1 MIEKLIENW
10 LINVHELG
18 YQIPFCEVLLT
29 EKYSVLHVSK
39 HGRGEHGKDVIARDH
54 KGQLFAYQLKE
65 GDITLNDW
73 RTIRG
78 EVEELVRLPVS
89 TTLPTLTTREN
100 HTPVLVTNGELRGDA
115 AASINAF
122 AEQWQRDG
130 AHLLQVIQKHELLNQ
145 FIRAHGNYLPTDLQD
160 FRKFVELYVSK
171 PWDRLPRKDFAEFL
185 TKLIAP
191 SIVSGRGKKTKRA
204 IESMV
209 LIGSYVIEAY
219 ERANNHVAAAEGWT
233 IIGCNIFHIVER
245 EHLPAKSYEQS
256 LNLVWLGV
264 SRNLRKLRA
273 ELLDRNHF
281 VEPNL
286 ILGETD
292 FIRGVRTLITLGW
305 VAADS
310 LNRKQEEAQDADD
323 SKILKLIKQVL
334 PTLVVTGEAD
344 WPAIVSL
351 SLFLEKRLGASFCD
365 GLLRSWVRVVLMLN
379 NQGDDENSGM
389 PPPYW
394 LQEEVLSLRYGL
406 LPPYKKELF
415 SGHSYTIQSALD
427 MLVRRLCR
435 QFVSTNWRSASR
447 LSFCDYM
454 PDTMSDWFAWR
465 TEGGDLRMT
474 IPPQPM
480 SWSVWRTFTAE
491 VSAQSVPAVLLRY
504 PHWLLPFVL
513 TYPHRLNRSMSAV
526 IDSLIGER
534 VSLCSQG

>member
-89 TTLPTLTTREN
+89 TTLPTLTTHEN

-185 TKLIAP
+185 TKFIAP

-415 SGHSYTIQSALD
+415 RGHSYTIQSALD

-435 QFVSTNWRSASR
+435 QFVSTNWGSASR

-480 SWSVWRTFTAE
+480 SWSVWRTSTAE
-491 VSAQSVPAVLLRY
+491 VSAQSVPAVLLRH
-504 PHWLLPFVL
+504 PHWVLPFVL

-534 VSLCSQG
+534 VSLCSQR

>member
-1 MIEKLIENW
+1 
-10 LINVHELG
+10 
-18 YQIPFCEVLLT
+18 
-29 EKYSVLHVSK
+29 
-39 HGRGEHGKDVIARDH
+39 
-54 KGQLFAYQLKE
+54 
-65 GDITLNDW
+65 
-73 RTIRG
+73 
-78 EVEELVRLPVS
+78 
-89 TTLPTLTTREN
+89 
-100 HTPVLVTNGELRGDA
+100 
-115 AASINAF
+115 
-122 AEQWQRDG
+122 
-130 AHLLQVIQKHELLNQ
+130 
-145 FIRAHGNYLPTDLQD
+145 
-160 FRKFVELYVSK
+160 
-171 PWDRLPRKDFAEFL
+171 
-185 TKLIAP
+185 
-191 SIVSGRGKKTKRA
+191 
-204 IESMV
+204 
-209 LIGSYVIEAY
+209 
-219 ERANNHVAAAEGWT
+219 
-233 IIGCNIFHIVER
+233 
-245 EHLPAKSYEQS
+245 
-256 LNLVWLGV
+256 
-264 SRNLRKLRA
+264 
-273 ELLDRNHF
+273 
-281 VEPNL
+281 
-286 ILGETD
+286 
-292 FIRGVRTLITLGW
+292 

-415 SGHSYTIQSALD
+415 RGHSYTIQSALD

-435 QFVSTNWRSASR
+435 QFVSTNWGSASH
-447 LSFCDYM
+447 LSFCDYT

-491 VSAQSVPAVLLRY
+491 VSAQSVPAVLLRH
-504 PHWLLPFVL
+504 PHWVLPFVL

-526 IDSLIGER
+526 IDGLIGER

>member
-29 EKYSVLHVSK
+29 EKYSVLHLSR

-160 FRKFVELYVSK
+160 FRKFVELYVSN

-281 VEPNL
+281 VESNL

-310 LNRKQEEAQDADD
+310 LNRKQEEAEDADD

-394 LQEEVLSLRYGL
+394 LQDEVLSLRYGL

-415 SGHSYTIQSALD
+415 RGHSYTIQSALD

-435 QFVSTNWRSASR
+435 QFVSTNWASASR
-447 LSFCDYM
+447 LSFCDYI
-454 PDTMSDWFAWR
+454 PDAMSDWFAWR

-480 SWSVWRTFTAE
+480 SWSVWRTLTEE
-491 VSAQSVPAVLLRY
+491 VSAQSVPAVLMRH
-504 PHWLLPFVL
+504 PHWVLPFVL

>member
-29 EKYSVLHVSK
+29 EKYSVLHLSR

-54 KGQLFAYQLKE
+54 KGRLFAYQLKE

-89 TTLPTLTTREN
+89 TTLPTLTTRES

-145 FIRAHGNYLPTDLQD
+145 FIRAHGNYLPTALQD
-160 FRKFVELYVSK
+160 FRKFVELYVSN
-171 PWDRLPRKDFAEFL
+171 PWDGLPRKDFAEFL

-310 LNRKQEEAQDADD
+310 LNRKQEEAEDADD

-415 SGHSYTIQSALD
+415 RGHSYTIQSALD

-435 QFVSTNWRSASR
+435 QFVSTNWASASR

-491 VSAQSVPAVLLRY
+491 VSAQSIPAVLLRH
-504 PHWLLPFVL
+504 PHWVLPFVL